1 MLRPLKDPTPK
12 IYLFYTF
19 QRPKQTNVC
28 YVLLI
33 GFVNLLLGPRRDLML
48 TCLQESQRV
57 RLSIFIFS

>member
-12 IYLFYTF
+12 ISLFYTF

-48 TCLQESQRV
+48 TVSRKANV
-57 RLSIFIFS
+57 